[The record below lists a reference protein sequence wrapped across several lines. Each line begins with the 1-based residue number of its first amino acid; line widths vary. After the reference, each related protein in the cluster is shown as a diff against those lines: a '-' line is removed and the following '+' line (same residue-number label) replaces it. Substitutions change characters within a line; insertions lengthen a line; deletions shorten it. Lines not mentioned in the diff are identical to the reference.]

1 MNSFHLGR
9 LGPHL
14 KKDIEVLEKVQRR
27 ATRMV
32 DGYRGME
39 YEERLKRIGLT
50 TLELR
55 RERADLIDVF
65 KILKGMEGC
74 YRR

>member
-1 MNSFHLGR
+1 MRSHLDSCVQAWK
-9 LGPHL
+9 PHL

-39 YEERLKRIGLT
+39 YGKRLKRIGLT

-55 RERADLIDVF
+55 RERADLSEVF
-65 KILKGMEGC
+65 KILKGME
-74 YRR
+74 

>member
-1 MNSFHLGR
+1 M
-9 LGPHL
+9 

-50 TLELR
+50 TLEMR
-55 RERADLIDVF
+55 RER
-65 KILKGMEGC
+65 ERTC
-74 YRR
+74 